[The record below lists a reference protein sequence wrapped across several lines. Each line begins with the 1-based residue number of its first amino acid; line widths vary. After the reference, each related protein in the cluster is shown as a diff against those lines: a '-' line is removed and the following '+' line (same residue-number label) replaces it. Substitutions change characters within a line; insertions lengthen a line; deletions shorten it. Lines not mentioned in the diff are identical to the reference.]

1 VILPGTHNIIAQQRI
16 QVVREVLD
24 WLDRYLAHPSY
35 LTCGGCSIDAG
46 EVAAPMAIGVLT
58 KC

>member
-1 VILPGTHNIIAQQRI
+1 
-16 QVVREVLD
+16 VLD